1 MAMGRLDP
9 AAQRRLASCLTLAKR
24 GATAGERAAAKAA
37 AERIAAAASLTID
50 EAKASKGTPESNPAP
65 PNWTP
70 PPEWAAAWRRARA
83 TPRRPR
89 KPPKPP
95 TVADRLREKAEQ
107 DADRRRRAAVA
118 DRKLLKELAEQ
129 AAWEAEQRAA
139 QAERDQAWA
148 ARQMERA

>member
-1 MAMGRLDP
+1 MAMGSLEL
-9 AAQRRLASCLTLAKR
+9 AAQRRLAHCLTLARR

-37 AERIAAAASLTID
+37 AERIAATAGLTID
-50 EAKASKGTPESNPAP
+50 GAKASTP

-83 TPRRPR
+83 TPRGPR

-95 TVADRLREKAEQ
+95 TVADRLREKAAQ
-107 DADRRRRAAVA
+107 DADRRRQAAAA
-118 DRKLLKELAEQ
+118 DRKLLRELAEQ

-148 ARQMERA
+148 ARQRERP